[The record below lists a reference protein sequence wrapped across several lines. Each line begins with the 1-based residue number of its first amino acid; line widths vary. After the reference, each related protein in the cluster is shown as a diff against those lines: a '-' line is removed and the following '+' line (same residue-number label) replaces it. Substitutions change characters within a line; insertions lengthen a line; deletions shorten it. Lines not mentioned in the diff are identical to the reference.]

1 MDDKMELDADDFS
14 VVVVSEKRSASEVFG
29 LYLHENKG
37 KKLGEEDVK
46 KMLKR
51 AFQGCDLVYSNEV
64 QSDNSD
70 TNKLVNNNR

>member
-1 MDDKMELDADDFS
+1 MEPDDFG
-14 VVVVSEKRSASEVFG
+14 VVVMAEKRSASEVFA

-37 KKLGEEDVK
+37 KELSEEDVK

-51 AFQGCDLVYSNEV
+51 AFQGCDLVYRNGV

-70 TNKLVNNNR
+70 NDKFVDG